1 VAPEPSP
8 HVLMLMRSIIV
19 HDDMQRDI
27 AGERLVEGAQELEE
41 FLMPMSLLA
50 VTDHLTLQGLQRGEE
65 RRCAIALVV
74 MRHGPATAF
83 LERQARLCP
92 I

>member
-1 VAPEPSP
+1 
-8 HVLMLMRSIIV
+8 MLMRSIIV

-50 VTDHLTLQGLQRGEE
+50 VTDHLTLQGLQRGEA
-65 RRCAIALVV
+65 RGGAVPLVV
-74 MRHGPATAF
+74 LGQSPPPT
-83 LERQARLCP
+83 LCGRQARLGP
-92 I
+92 IYNA